1 LQIYRYLLWQSQKI
15 ITFFTKYPIGGVK
28 LLDFQDLCKVANIME
43 EKVHLII
50 EETDAIIRI
59 KEGMNNHS
67 VVYGTEKSDQKR

>member
-1 LQIYRYLLWQSQKI
+1 
-15 ITFFTKYPIGGVK
+15 
-28 LLDFQDLCKVANIME
+28 ME